1 MILGLCFLY
10 RFLRLWPPVSWNR
23 KCLFFLRWYIE
34 KFLAYWL
41 EINQYKKV
49 CQGFYSKLALSQGF
63 LKLVSAIFNQIF
75 IFSPNDSPLTM
86 KYVFYFIWNAL
97 FVLEIFKF
105 LWFFPFLSKLSRFK
119 RTNGNGINDI
129 NLQM

>member
-23 KCLFFLRWYIE
+23 KCLFFLWWYIE

-49 CQGFYSKLALSQGF
+49 CQGFYSKLPLSQGF
-63 LKLVSAIFNQIF
+63 LKLVSAIFYQIF